1 MVINIKPLKTCP
13 TPLAAL
19 EQLPEVVASLGGPEL
34 TEFIIPG
41 VRGVWLDSIIRRRL
55 HGAGLAESPTV
66 IGVAARTEDDDELP
80 SWALV
85 LLDLDV
91 SAIVFVIVVPPEI
104 YALVED
110 RPAT

>member
-1 MVINIKPLKTCP
+1 MVTNIKPLKTCP

-19 EQLPEVVASLGGPEL
+19 EQLPDVVASLGGPEL

-55 HGAGLAESPTV
+55 HGAGLAESRTV
-66 IGVAARTEDDDELP
+66 IGVAAKTDELP

-110 RPAT
+110 RPAA